1 MHPESAIRGEG
12 RGKDETEDQEDWGE
26 GGIVWGIEIACKKG
40 NGVVRGRRRWS
51 RGGMMKTSSSGSD
64 SSSDSKLEK
73 GFRWENLERR
83 ERVGI
88 GLWVGGGG
96 LGLWRD

>member
-12 RGKDETEDQEDWGE
+12 RVKDETEDNED
-26 GGIVWGIEIACKKG
+26 WGIEIECKKG
-40 NGVVRGRRRWS
+40 NGVVRGRLRWS

-64 SSSDSKLEK
+64 SSSDSKVEK
-73 GFRWENLERR
+73 GLRWENRERR

-88 GLWVGGGG
+88 GL
-96 LGLWRD
+96 